1 LAKSAGV
8 ILRSY
13 DLDEVEQLLYS
24 QGFIATEE
32 AATSVISTAP
42 NPDFLIGVKGATPQ
56 QP

>member
-42 NPDFLIGVKGATPQ
+42 NPDFLIGVKSATPQ